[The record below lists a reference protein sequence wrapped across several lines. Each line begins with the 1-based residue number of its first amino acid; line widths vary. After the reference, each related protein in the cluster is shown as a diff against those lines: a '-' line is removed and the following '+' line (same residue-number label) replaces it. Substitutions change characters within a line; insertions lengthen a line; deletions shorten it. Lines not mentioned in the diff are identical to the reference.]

1 VGLSYS
7 WGLPTRTGRSGSGG
21 APASGA
27 DADFLTRRTSPGVLR
42 YFDFND
48 AAQIDGEYG
57 DNYGITTGAGTVAL
71 DTTVKASGA
80 SSLKFGLTA
89 GGHASGGN
97 SCSFFTNFTDDLQR
111 FGGGTEFFYQFK
123 VRLSTEAFEDWSH
136 KFFLVGSGDDG
147 VNTFSSCTDL
157 EIEMEH
163 RSNSGSTVNAINAFP
178 IMYNACP
185 GSCGGTFNFFE
196 SGLPGSDFDLQPHN
210 DTPYCSYN
218 DATKA
223 DCVRFVAEQW
233 MVFQVGV
240 TVGTKITDGGH
251 YWFQGS
257 RVRLWMQE
265 APGETEQLIIDWLT
279 DSITGSEIG
288 LCAGHGATGDQQY
301 GKLWLLPYTQNSIGG
316 GARAASVW
324 YDELII
330 GEQKIPAA
338 LA

>member
-1 VGLSYS
+1 VPLSYS
-7 WGLPTRTGRSGSGG
+7 WGLPTQAGRSGPGG
-21 APASGA
+21 ASASDA
-27 DADFLTRRTSPGVLR
+27 DSDFLTRRTSPGVLR

-48 AAQIDGEYG
+48 ASQIDGVYG
-57 DNYGITTGAGTVAL
+57 DNFGITTGAGTVAL
-71 DTTVKASGA
+71 DSTVKASGA

-89 GGHASGGN
+89 GGHVSGGN

-111 FGGGTEFFYQFK
+111 FGGGTEFFFQFK
-123 VRLSTEAFEDWSH
+123 SRLSIEAYEDWSH
-136 KFFLVGSGDDG
+136 KFFLCGSGDDG
-147 VNTFSSCTDL
+147 VTTFSSCTDL

-163 RSNSGSTVNAINAFP
+163 RSQNDTVNATNAFP

-196 SGLPGSDFDLQPHN
+196 SGLPGSDLDLQPHSS
-210 DTPYCSYN
+210 DPYCSYQ

-223 DCVRFVAEQW
+223 NCVHFVAEQW

-257 RVRLWMQE
+257 RVRLWMQT
-265 APGETEQLIIDWLT
+265 APGAAEQLIVDWLT